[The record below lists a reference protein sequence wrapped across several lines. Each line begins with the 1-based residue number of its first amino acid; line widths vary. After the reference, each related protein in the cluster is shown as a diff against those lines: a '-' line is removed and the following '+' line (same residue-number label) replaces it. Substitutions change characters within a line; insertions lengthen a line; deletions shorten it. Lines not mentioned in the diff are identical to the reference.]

1 MSYSL
6 NFGSCF
12 TFNLLKFKSK
22 YCFKTILHKE
32 ESHFFVSF
40 SFETQFEVHKND
52 PEQVFEGDIFAQTV
66 ANPTMVRSRSETE
79 SLTLFGSI
87 IRQGFVLMVL
97 QTISAFFTSLLW
109 THRQI

>member
-1 MSYSL
+1 MSQSTIFRGTFRFLGGPFFNLMYQVNMLPTKSYSL

-40 SFETQFEVHKND
+40 SFETQFEVRKND
-52 PEQVFEGDIFAQTV
+52 PEQVFEGDIFAQKAAIPQWCAQDQTL
-66 ANPTMVRSRSETE
+66 NP
-79 SLTLFGSI
+79 
-87 IRQGFVLMVL
+87 
-97 QTISAFFTSLLW
+97 
-109 THRQI
+109 

>member
-1 MSYSL
+1 MLPTKSYSL

-66 ANPTMVRSRSETE
+66 AIPQWCAQDQKLNP
-79 SLTLFGSI
+79 
-87 IRQGFVLMVL
+87 
-97 QTISAFFTSLLW
+97 
-109 THRQI
+109 

>member
-40 SFETQFEVHKND
+40 SFETQFEVRKND
-52 PEQVFEGDIFAQTV
+52 PKQVLKG
-66 ANPTMVRSRSETE
+66 
-79 SLTLFGSI
+79 
-87 IRQGFVLMVL
+87 
-97 QTISAFFTSLLW
+97 TSLLKK
-109 THRQI
+109 RQSRNGALKIRH